1 MSEAALAVVHLDDG
15 ALAARVRVADDVAP
29 AVDALGLH
37 PPRPV
42 IVVVGG
48 AGAMGDADLTRL
60 RPLLD
65 EALLPVAVRLAA
77 VVVDGGTRSGVM
89 RALGESFAR
98 ASAARV
104 SLVGV
109 AVTGTVRVPE
119 LAAPSP
125 DAADLDPHHTHFV
138 LVPGTTWGEES
149 PWLTLVART
158 IAGPLP
164 SVTVVMNGGE
174 ITLDD
179 VARSVAADRPVLVV
193 DGSGRAADDLA
204 AELNGS
210 ASDPT
215 LRALA
220 GSGLLTVVPVDQPVM
235 LRTALTA
242 ALPATGG

>member
-1 MSEAALAVVHLDDG
+1 MSEAALAVVHLDGG
-15 ALAARVRVADDVAP
+15 ALAARVTVADDVAP

-37 PPRPV
+37 APRLV

-48 AGAMGDADLTRL
+48 TGAMGDADLTRL

-65 EALLPVAVRLAA
+65 EALLPVAVRVAA

-98 ASAARV
+98 ASAAQV

-119 LAAPSP
+119 LAAPSL
-125 DAADLDPHHTHFV
+125 DAVELDPHHTHFV

-158 IAGPLP
+158 IAGSLP
-164 SVTVVMNGGE
+164 SVTVIMNGGE

-193 DGSGRAADDLA
+193 DGSDARRTSSPPRSTVQPQTRPCEHSPAP
-204 AELNGS
+204 
-210 ASDPT
+210 ASSRSSRSTNP
-215 LRALA
+215 
-220 GSGLLTVVPVDQPVM
+220 QC
-235 LRTALTA
+235 
-242 ALPATGG
+242 